1 MSVKLLHLFYTF
13 DSSFPKAQSSML
25 FSKSFSAHCIYTQ
38 LAILS
43 IYQSLCWFLMP
54 QNPLHCQGLF
64 LRRVLYHLFQVSEK
78 NIALWGL
85 WQGKGKPVMHAF
97 LKPLVLSL
105 NNVSKNG
112 TYVIH
117 VCVML

>member
-78 NIALWGL
+78 KYCFVGSVAGERKASDACFLEATC
-85 WQGKGKPVMHAF
+85 AF
-97 LKPLVLSL
+97 FE
-105 NNVSKNG
+105 
-112 TYVIH
+112 
-117 VCVML
+117 